1 MFGVC
6 ILSVWRICFHLF
18 WWHLG
23 PLVEERT
30 ALCVFFVLVLHVR
43 NVFFVITVH
52 AVWTI
57 AVYFWWY
64 QITLYTP
71 QIWMTHCSKMK
82 ERRFW
87 RFMDVISTKKV
98 MAKLVEGWIN
108 RNHLKCRVIELDI
121 FFLELMYIIIDDIRL
136 ETF

>member
-1 MFGVC
+1 MRMFGVC
-6 ILSVWRICFHLF
+6 ILSVWRICVHLF

-23 PLVEERT
+23 PIVEERT
-30 ALCVFFVLVLHVR
+30 ALRVFFVSVLHVR

-71 QIWMTHCSKMK
+71 QIWIIQCSKMMEK
-82 ERRFW
+82 
-87 RFMDVISTKKV
+87 I
-98 MAKLVEGWIN
+98 
-108 RNHLKCRVIELDI
+108 LKI
-121 FFLELMYIIIDDIRL
+121 
-136 ETF
+136 